1 MRVFIAGATGV
12 IGIRL
17 VPLLVADGHEVTG
30 MTRSERKAD
39 ALRSLGAEPAICDV
53 FDAEALLEAVVDSG
67 TEAIVHL
74 LTDLPDDMDEID
86 RFTAANARI
95 RREGTRNVLAA
106 ARAAD
111 ASHFLAESLAATL
124 KGGAGA
130 AVDELERSVLAFGGV
145 VLRYG
150 WLYGPDTYY
159 ERELPDPPRIHIDE
173 AARRT
178 AAAMGEPTGVIQLV
192 EQER

>member
-17 VPLLVADGHEVTG
+17 LPLLVADGHEATG
-30 MTRSERKAD
+30 MTRSEQKAD
-39 ALRSLGAEPAICDV
+39 ALRALGAEPAICDV
-53 FDAEALLEAVVDSG
+53 YDAEALREAVVRAD
-67 TEAIVHL
+67 ADAVVHL

-86 RFTAANARI
+86 EFTAANARI
-95 RREGTRNVLAA
+95 RREGTRNLLAA
-106 ARAAD
+106 AEAAS
-111 ASHFLAESLAATL
+111 ASRFLAESLAARPD
-124 KGGAGA
+124 GDAGD
-130 AVDELERSVLAFGGV
+130 AVDELERSVLAAGGV

-159 ERELPDPPRIHIDE
+159 ERDLPDPPRIHVDE

-178 AAAMGEPTGVIQLV
+178 ALELERGTGIIELV
-192 EQER
+192 EP

>member
-30 MTRSERKAD
+30 MTRSEQKAD
-39 ALRSLGAEPAICDV
+39 ALRRLGAAPAVCDV
-53 FDAEALLEAVVDSG
+53 YDADALREAVVSANAD
-67 TEAIVHL
+67 AVVHL
-74 LTDLPDDMDEID
+74 LTDLPDDMAEID
-86 RFTAANARI
+86 GFTAANARI
-95 RREGTRNVLAA
+95 RREGTRNLLAA
-106 ARAAD
+106 AEAAG
-111 ASHFLAESLAATL
+111 ASRFLAESLAARPD
-124 KGGAGA
+124 GDAGA
-130 AVDELERSVLAFGGV
+130 AVDELERSVLAAGGV

-159 ERELPDPPRIHIDE
+159 EQDLPDPPRIHVDE

-178 AAAMGEPTGVIQLV
+178 ALELERGTGVIELV
-192 EQER
+192 EP

>member
-17 VPLLVADGHEVTG
+17 VPLLVDDGHEVTG
-30 MTRSERKAD
+30 MTRSEQKAD
-39 ALRSLGAEPAICDV
+39 DLRALGAEPAVCDV
-53 FDAEALLEAVVDSG
+53 YDAGALREAVISADPD
-67 TEAIVHL
+67 ALVHL

-86 RFTAANARI
+86 GFTAANARI
-95 RREGTRNVLAA
+95 RREGTRNLLAA
-106 ARAAD
+106 AEAAG
-111 ASHFLAESLAATL
+111 ASRFLAESLAARPD
-124 KGGAGA
+124 GDAGA
-130 AVDELERSVLAFGGV
+130 AIDELERSILAEGGV

-159 ERELPDPPRIHIDE
+159 EQALPDPPRIHVDE

-178 AAAMGEPTGVIQLV
+178 ALALERGTGVIELV
-192 EQER
+192 GP